1 MTATFST
8 LTVSVIVGLIMSVG
22 AASAGCPGVDQQEM
36 NRCAAADYQKADAE
50 LTKVYGKLDK
60 TPELRAAE
68 RAWIAYRDAE
78 CAFAN
83 SDSEGGTIH
92 SMEVTLCEE
101 KLTNIR
107 AQQLRSYLKCGEGD
121 MGCPVPAK

>member
-78 CAFAN
+78 CAFETASN
-83 SDSEGGTIH
+83 RGGSIEPMIYSGCMMTMTKQRIA
-92 SMEVTLCEE
+92 V
-101 KLTNIR
+101 
-107 AQQLRSYLKCGEGD
+107 LKAGS
-121 MGCPVPAK
+121 